1 MLVLSVFLYSDTPNV
16 LARKKMPKY
25 KLVFHD
31 EFNSKDGKL
40 DTTMWSRAPR
50 AENMWAKW
58 NSNSPE
64 VIRIKKGKL
73 ICRAIPNPSLSD
85 TATMFTGAINTKN
98 KFYVK
103 YGRIEVRMKTNGK
116 RGNFPAAWMR
126 PQIDGNPYLY
136 GEIDIIE
143 YFGNE
148 GIARQTIHSH
158 RSTMMN
164 KKDQQT
170 TFLHK
175 DIDCTKWHVYAIE
188 WTPTAIA
195 TFIDGVQTGC
205 YPKSSDKVKLTEG
218 QWSFDRPFY
227 LILNQSL
234 GYGNWH
240 APNTD
245 DTYETYF
252 DWVRVYKKE

>member
-126 PQIDGNPYLY
+126 PQNDGNPYQY
-136 GEIDIIE
+136 GEIDIMNISEMKGLPVKQFIHIE
-143 YFGNE
+143 
-148 GIARQTIHSH
+148 
-158 RSTMMN
+158 
-164 KKDQQT
+164 
-170 TFLHK
+170 
-175 DIDCTKWHVYAIE
+175 
-188 WTPTAIA
+188 
-195 TFIDGVQTGC
+195 
-205 YPKSSDKVKLTEG
+205 
-218 QWSFDRPFY
+218 
-227 LILNQSL
+227 
-234 GYGNWH
+234 
-240 APNTD
+240 
-245 DTYETYF
+245 
-252 DWVRVYKKE
+252 VR

>member
-1 MLVLSVFLYSDTPNV
+1 MSV
-16 LARKKMPKY
+16 A
-25 KLVFHD
+25 
-31 EFNSKDGKL
+31 
-40 DTTMWSRAPR
+40 
-50 AENMWAKW
+50 
-58 NSNSPE
+58 
-64 VIRIKKGKL
+64 
-73 ICRAIPNPSLSD
+73 
-85 TATMFTGAINTKN
+85 
-98 KFYVK
+98 
-103 YGRIEVRMKTNGK
+103 
-116 RGNFPAAWMR
+116 
-126 PQIDGNPYLY
+126 QY

-148 GIARQTIHSH
+148 GIARQTILSH

-170 TFLHK
+170 AFFHK

-188 WTPTAIA
+188 WIPTAIA

-205 YPKSSDKVKLTEG
+205 YSKSSDKVKLAEG

-245 DTYETYF
+245 DIYETYF
-252 DWVRVYKKE
+252 DWVRVYQKE

>member
-1 MLVLSVFLYSDTPNV
+1 MLALSVFLCSDTPNV

-40 DTTMWSRAPR
+40 DTTIWSRAPR
-50 AENMWAKW
+50 AANMWAKW

-64 VIRIKKGKL
+64 VIRIKNGKL

-85 TATMFTGAINTKN
+85 TATMVTGAINTKN

-103 YGRIEVRMKTNGK
+103 YGRIEVRMKNNGK

-126 PQIDGNPYLY
+126 PQIDGNPYQY

-148 GIARQTIHSH
+148 GIARQTILSH

-170 TFLHK
+170 AFFHK

-188 WTPTAIA
+188 
-195 TFIDGVQTGC
+195 
-205 YPKSSDKVKLTEG
+205 
-218 QWSFDRPFY
+218 
-227 LILNQSL
+227 
-234 GYGNWH
+234 
-240 APNTD
+240 
-245 DTYETYF
+245 
-252 DWVRVYKKE
+252 